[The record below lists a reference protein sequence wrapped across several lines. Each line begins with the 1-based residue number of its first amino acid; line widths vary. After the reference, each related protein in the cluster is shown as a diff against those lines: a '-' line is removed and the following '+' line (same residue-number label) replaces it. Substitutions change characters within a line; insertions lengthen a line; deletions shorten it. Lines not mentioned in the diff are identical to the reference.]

1 MAPLAREEIVQTECD
16 LESDQHSEHPELL
29 VLCDGECFLRMIEA
43 GAVWLEQ
50 HVEYINSLNVYPVPD
65 GDTGINMHLTV
76 QAALREMTTVADDP
90 SVGNLSKALAHGA
103 LMGARGNSGVILSQ
117 VFRGMAKVLGDK
129 ESFTSL
135 DLAAALQE
143 GSATAYKGVVKPVE
157 GTILTVARE
166 SAEAASLV
174 ASEEEDIIR
183 VLDRTVCQARESVAH
198 TPSLLSVLA
207 DAGVVD
213 AGGQGLLTILEG
225 ALRGLRGETLSADV
239 VEVGG
244 AFVHAMEREEHGFE
258 AMFVVRGENLD
269 VLEIR
274 KTIASMGDSVL
285 VVGDSRTVKVHVHT
299 DQPGAAIEY
308 GARVGSISDITI
320 ENLQAQVEEFASAR
334 AVVAE
339 SPRGIASDIAIVAV
353 VPGDGFRGVFE
364 SLGVGVTVPGGQTM
378 NPSTQD
384 LLHAVDALPVHNV
397 ILLPNN
403 SNIIMAAQQAREL
416 SARNVAVVPTKT
428 IPQGISALLA
438 FNYQV
443 DLEENAALMT
453 RAATE
458 VQTIEITTA
467 VRRAMMDGLEVA
479 EGEFIGLLNGTLVVS
494 DKNLDEVVDG
504 TLQRLDLDEYEIIT
518 LYYGADVS
526 PSDGQALADR
536 IQDMHP
542 DHEVEVLDGGQLHYH
557 YIISLE

>member
-1 MAPLAREEIVQTECD
+1 MAREEKIQTDCD
-16 LESDQHSEHPELL
+16 VENDQHSEHPDLL
-29 VLCDGECFLRMIEA
+29 LHCDGECFRRMMEA

-65 GDTGINMHLTV
+65 GDTGINMHLTM
-76 QAALREMTTVADDP
+76 QAALREMSTTDKP
-90 SVGNLSKALAHGA
+90 SVGTLSKAVAHGS

-117 VFRGMAKVLGDK
+117 VFRGMAKVLGEK
-129 ESFTSL
+129 ENFTAL
-135 DLAAALQE
+135 ELAAALQE
-143 GSATAYKGVVKPVE
+143 GSATAYKGVIKPVE

-166 SAEAASLV
+166 SAEAASAA

-183 VLDRTVCQARESVAH
+183 VLETTVCQARESVAH
-198 TPSLLSVLA
+198 TPMLLSVLA

-225 ALRGLRGETLSADV
+225 ALRGLKGESLAAGV

-244 AFVHAMEREEHGFE
+244 AFVQAMAGEEHGFE
-258 AMFVVRGENLD
+258 AMFVVKGENLD

-299 DQPGAAIEY
+299 AQPGMAIEY
-308 GARVGSISDITI
+308 GACVGTISDITV
-320 ENLQAQVEEFASAR
+320 ENLQAQVEEFASAK
-334 AVVAE
+334 AIVAD
-339 SPRGIASDIAIVAV
+339 SPQGIASEIAIVAV
-353 VPGDGFRGVFE
+353 VPGDGFQGVFE

-378 NPSTQD
+378 NPSIQD
-384 LLHAVDALPVHNV
+384 LMRAVDALQVHDV

-403 SNIIMAAQQAREL
+403 SNIIMAAQQARKL
-416 SARNVAVVPTKT
+416 SARNVVVVPTKT

-443 DLEENAALMT
+443 GLDANAALMT
-453 RAATE
+453 RAAAE

-467 VRRAMMDGLEVA
+467 VRDATMDGLEVA
-479 EGEFIGLLNGTLVVS
+479 EGEFMGLLNGTLVVS
-494 DKNLDEVVDG
+494 GKSLDEVVDG
-504 TLQRLDLDEYEIIT
+504 SLQHLGLDEYEIIT
-518 LYYGADVS
+518 LYHGTDVS
-526 PSDGQALADR
+526 PSDGQALAER
-536 IQDMHP
+536 VQSMYP
-542 DHEVEVLDGGQLHYH
+542 DHELEILDGGQPHYH
-557 YIISLE
+557 YIISVE